1 MKVAIGYHIQAGP
14 WGGGNAFA
22 RSLSDALIARGDKVV
37 YNLNN
42 PDIDLILLTDP
53 RGRSPQVS
61 FHAGSILRYLV
72 TTHPEAV
79 VVHRINE
86 CDERK
91 GTRSMN
97 RLLRMANYAADHTV
111 FISSWLQ
118 DLAVW
123 RSGSPSCVV
132 LNGADT
138 SIFNDSCNRSW
149 TRNERLRIVTH
160 HWGGNRLKGADV
172 YEELDRLL
180 SLPEWRGRIEF
191 TYVGNVPE
199 GTPLPHT
206 RYVAPLNGEAL
217 ARELTA
223 HHVYLTGSVNEPA
236 GMHHIEGALCG
247 LPLLY
252 RNSGALPEYCSEYG
266 IGFDDVEGFRGALE
280 RMMSEY
286 YLHREALKSYRH
298 TAQRMCE
305 GYLSLFDELLARR
318 ETIVANRK
326 LWRNPWLVAR
336 NQIPF

>member
-1 MKVAIGYHIQAGP
+1 MKVSLGYHVQDGP
-14 WGGGNAFA
+14 WGGGNQFA
-22 RSLSDALIARGDKVV
+22 RSLAEALRVEGHVV
-37 YNLNN
+37 CFDLRDE
-42 PDIDLILLTDP
+42 DIDLIVLTDP
-53 RGRSPQVS
+53 RARSPSVS
-61 FHAGSILRYLV
+61 FGAGAILRYLLRN
-72 TTHPEAV
+72 PRAM

-91 GTRSMN
+91 MTSHMN
-97 RLLRMANYAADHTV
+97 ALLQRANYCADHTV
-111 FISSWLQ
+111 FIASWLQ
-118 DLAVW
+118 DLSVW
-123 RSGSPSCVV
+123 RRETPASVI
-132 LNGADT
+132 LNGADDD
-138 SIFNDSCNRSW
+138 IFNSAAYRRWNGQ
-149 TRNERLRIVTH
+149 EPLRLVTH
-160 HWGGNRLKGADV
+160 HWGGNWMKGFDIYQA
-172 YEELDRLL
+172 LDQMLAET
-180 SLPEWRGRIEF
+180 EWRGRIEF

-217 ARELTA
+217 ARELSA

-286 YLHREALKSYRH
+286 YLHREALKSYRN
-298 TAQRMCE
+298 TGQRMCE